1 LNFRSNFSSRVSLFG
16 NYRLGFNKSD
26 SDGGF
31 PAYSYD
37 LSDEY
42 AWSSGDIRHMFTVG
56 GNINLPWWGISLNP
70 FINTFT
76 GRPFNITR
84 GVDTNGDNQFT
95 ERPTFGELA
104 TRCSQLGLT
113 SKSFCDVS
121 GQDPNAT
128 VPRNYGR
135 GTGFFSVNMRFAK
148 NFAFGGP
155 KEAPVASNG
164 GNNRGG
170 GNRGGGGG
178 NRGGGGPQTVMMGGG
193 GGGGPMMMMMGGG
206 GDGRKPYNLNFSVQV
221 TNLFNNVN
229 YNTPVGSLIS
239 ERFGQV
245 TSTAGGFGGFGG
257 FGGGAAN
264 RRVELQMRFS
274 W

>member
-1 LNFRSNFSSRVSLFG
+1 
-16 NYRLGFNKSD
+16 
-26 SDGGF
+26 
-31 PAYSYD
+31 A
-37 LSDEY
+37 
-42 AWSSGDIRHMFTVG
+42 
-56 GNINLPWWGISLNP
+56 
-70 FINTFT
+70 FT

-84 GVDTNGDNQFT
+84 GVDTNSDAQIT
-95 ERPTFGELA
+95 ERPTFAELA
-104 TRCSQLGLT
+104 VRCNQLGLT

-121 GQDPNAT
+121 GQDPAAI
-128 VPRNYGR
+128 VPRNFGR
-135 GTGFFSVNMRFAK
+135 GTGFFSVNMRFSK

-155 KEAPVASNG
+155 KEAPVAANGNGQGEGNRNG
-164 GNNRGG
+164 GR
-170 GNRGGGGG
+170 RGGGGG
-178 NRGGGGPQTVMMGGG
+178 GRRGGGGQTMTMAG

-229 YNTPVGSLIS
+229 YNPPVGNLIS

-245 TSTAGGFGGFGG
+245 TSTNGGFGGFGG
-257 FGGGAAN
+257 FGGSSAN